1 VEEAAMAPISV
12 LIVDDHAIARLGLR
26 AMLESDP
33 QVQVVGEASSGA
45 EALERTEQLQPSV
58 VLMDIKMPNM
68 DGLETTRLLKNQHP
82 ATSVII
88 LTNHDEEA
96 MVVEAVRVGAGGYLL
111 KDASRDLL
119 VSTIGAVV
127 SGGILIEAPLLR
139 KALGNYVNP
148 GTAAE
153 RRRPTSQATPGAN
166 LGERELVIIAKMAE
180 GQTNKEIADALG
192 LAEVTV
198 KKQVQG
204 IIAKLRASD
213 RTHATIT
220 ALRLGIIS

>member
-1 VEEAAMAPISV
+1 MAPISV

>member
-1 VEEAAMAPISV
+1 MAPISV

-153 RRRPTSQATPGAN
+153 RRRPASQATLGAS

>member
-1 VEEAAMAPISV
+1 MAPISV

-153 RRRPTSQATPGAN
+153 RRRPASQATPGAS